1 MDRNKDAQNL
11 QLQDLQNELKS
22 LKSLLLNRTSQRSF
36 TPTAGGAIPSSAS
49 APGLNTAL
57 SNTNGTAAPTTTE
70 ALNAAALSG
79 RSETPPPSG
88 SGTSSTFVPS
98 RPGIP
103 AWQLAAREKAQ
114 QSSKA
119 EEEKDGALSTAG

>member
-1 MDRNKDAQNL
+1 MDRNKEAQNL

-22 LKSLLLNRTSQRSF
+22 LKSLLLNRTSQRSY
-36 TPTAGGAIPSSAS
+36 TPALPSSVS

-57 SNTNGTAAPTTTE
+57 PNTNGTPATGASE
-70 ALNAAALSG
+70 ALNAVALSG
-79 RSETPPPSG
+79 RSETPPPSAT
-88 SGTSSTFVPS
+88 GTSPFLPS

-114 QSSKA
+114 QSSKP
-119 EEEKDGALSTAG
+119 EEEMDSSVQAPASS

>member
-1 MDRNKDAQNL
+1 MDRNKEAQNL

-36 TPTAGGAIPSSAS
+36 TPTNGSGIPSSTP
-49 APGLNTAL
+49 APALNTAL
-57 SNTNGTAAPTTTE
+57 PNTNGTPAAGGASD
-70 ALNAAALSG
+70 ALNAVSLSS

-88 SGTSSTFVPS
+88 SGTGLIPS

-114 QSSKA
+114 QNSKA
-119 EEEKDGALSTAG
+119 EEEKESSVPAASS